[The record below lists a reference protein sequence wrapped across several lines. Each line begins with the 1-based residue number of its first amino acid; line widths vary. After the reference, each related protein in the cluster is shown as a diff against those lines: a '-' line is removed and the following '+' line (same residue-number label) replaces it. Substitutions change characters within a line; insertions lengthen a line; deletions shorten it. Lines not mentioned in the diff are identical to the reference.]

1 MAFEIKRKN
10 YTVRLSDPIL
20 YVDNESRKRSGHMT
34 HAMVEYAPGKV
45 IDFNANCSA
54 VRHNGHSTYGWVEYR
69 LSEDSGET
77 FSEIYP
83 LPYAY
88 ESFTD
93 GLQMISVEKAVGCD
107 NGRIVALCLR
117 NDPVS
122 VCQPWNTPTAI
133 YSDDGGKSW
142 SEPYEISPYAGRIYD
157 AVYHKGII
165 YFLEFCNPGDGFF
178 CGEKEEH
185 VYRIYR
191 SVDNGITFEE
201 VCVVPVPSMGRGYG
215 AMIFDEKDDLHVYAY
230 NVNDERH
237 MDHIISHDCGITW
250 DEPSTC
256 YLSIGIRNPQVAIID
271 GIFILHGRA
280 ENVSGF
286 ALYSSEDGS
295 TWEDGTYIGQSRG
308 GCYYSNN
315 IVLKDKDG
323 SNRLLIQY
331 SDLYSGD
338 AAVNVYHAWLKIE
351 K

>member
-1 MAFEIKRKN
+1 
-10 YTVRLSDPIL
+10 
-20 YVDNESRKRSGHMT
+20 
-34 HAMVEYAPGKV
+34 
-45 IDFNANCSA
+45 
-54 VRHNGHSTYGWVEYR
+54 
-69 LSEDSGET
+69 
-77 FSEIYP
+77 
-83 LPYAY
+83 
-88 ESFTD
+88 
-93 GLQMISVEKAVGCD
+93 
-107 NGRIVALCLR
+107 
-117 NDPVS
+117 
-122 VCQPWNTPTAI
+122 
-133 YSDDGGKSW
+133 
-142 SEPYEISPYAGRIYD
+142 
-157 AVYHKGII
+157 
-165 YFLEFCNPGDGFF
+165 
-178 CGEKEEH
+178 
-185 VYRIYR
+185 
-191 SVDNGITFEE
+191 
-201 VCVVPVPSMGRGYG
+201 MGRGYG